1 MNASENADGADQH
14 IAVRVREALARK
26 RMSRQEL
33 ADRARIS
40 LSTLEKALAGSRAF
54 TLPTLVRLEQALDI
68 VLRPAAATSNRQV
81 GGHIDLGDYTK
92 STAEWLA
99 GDYLTIRPSFERPDA
114 LYSYMTC
121 IRWDE
126 TLSCLAFEESAR
138 LDAQF
143 TQEGLV
149 SLPHQSGHI
158 YLVTNDHGQFR
169 LVVLSR
175 PSRLG
180 EMHGLLTTLQSGRGG
195 HLTPVATPIVLI
207 RAPERMELGQ
217 LDASSALYEDYRRRL
232 ARSLDEEFCRVVV
245 P

>member
-1 MNASENADGADQH
+1 MKSSENITITNQE
-14 IAVRVREALARK
+14 IAGRVREALAAK

-40 LSTLEKALAGSRAF
+40 LSTLEKALAGSRSF
-54 TLPTLVRLEQALDI
+54 TLPTLVRLEQVLD
-68 VLRPAAATSNRQV
+68 VALRPKGIHQQPATA
-81 GGHIDLGDYTK
+81 HIDLGDYTR

-99 GDYLTIRPSFERPDA
+99 GSYLTIRASFEKPDA
-114 LYSYMTC
+114 LYAYMTT

-126 TLSCLAFEESAR
+126 ALGCLVFLESAR

-158 YLVTNDHGQFR
+158 YLMTNDHGQFR

-195 HLTPVATPIVLI
+195 HLTPLATPIVLI
-207 RAPERMELGQ
+207 RATDAVELGQ
-217 LDASSALYEDYRRRL
+217 IDATSDQYEDYRRRL
-232 ARSLDEEFCRVVV
+232 TRSLDEEFCRIVV